1 MDALR
6 MLIVTV
12 ICGGLVYLLGGTVV
26 SGLRTGRIAHTNSS
40 SFCERRKNPF
50 TYWALAVLFSSMALG
65 CIYGLAKV
73 VIDVLGILFGHDI

>member
-1 MDALR
+1 

-40 SFCERRKNPF
+40 SFCERRKSIH
-50 TYWALAVLFSSMALG
+50 LLGLG
-65 CIYGLAKV
+65 CPFLEHGSRLHIW
-73 VIDVLGILFGHDI
+73 FG